1 MVSEKKILFFYHESM
16 GANDPHG
23 VANFEPWELY
33 VVMATSSNPISPKTL
48 SSLFPNLMMFYTK
61 FDQNWPT
68 DFRDTVNPVLSGLS
82 KIDKTKVL
90 KTKGS
95 LMKVKSIAEC
105 SPWSILQCFDL
116 H

>member
-1 MVSEKKILFFYHESM
+1 MLLDMKQEAQCVYTAHLSSKPYGFRKKKNYHESM
-16 GANDPHG
+16 GANEPHG

-68 DFRDTVNPVLSGLS
+68 DFIYSE
-82 KIDKTKVL
+82 KQL
-90 KTKGS
+90 KD
-95 LMKVKSIAEC
+95 IQ
-105 SPWSILQCFDL
+105 ILL
-116 H
+116 TL